1 MDYWGGGGGGGE
13 GKYVSVC
20 NVCRKLGG
28 FEGMFLQ
35 EI

>member
-1 MDYWGGGGGGGE
+1 MDYWGGGE

-20 NVCRKLGG
+20 NACRKLGG
-28 FEGMFLQ
+28 FKGMFLQ